1 MIITRTKLQRDVRH
15 FHRKPEFANHPSSCI
30 FCDKPDRNGKPPV
43 SADFLT
49 VRKKDE
55 IMK

>member
-1 MIITRTKLQRDVRH
+1 MVITRTKLQRDVGH
-15 FHRKPEFANHPSSCI
+15 FDRKPEFANHPSHCI

-43 SADFLT
+43 SADFPT
-49 VRKKDE
+49 ARKKDE

>member
-1 MIITRTKLQRDVRH
+1 MVITRIKPQRDMGH
-15 FHRKPEFANHPSSCI
+15 FDRKPEFSNHPSNCI